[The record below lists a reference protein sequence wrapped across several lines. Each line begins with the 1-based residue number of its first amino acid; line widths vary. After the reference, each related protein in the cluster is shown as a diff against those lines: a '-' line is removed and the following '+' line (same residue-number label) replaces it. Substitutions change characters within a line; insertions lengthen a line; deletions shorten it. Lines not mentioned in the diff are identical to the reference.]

1 MTRVCRTKFE
11 RDDLNEA
18 MIVCGLQQ
26 NQPHDVEAQP
36 PSNHDRKIDDAD
48 VEHGPAGQ
56 SRTWRAPQIFPFNY
70 VTSPPHAPR
79 NTQRRPIPFDNTDIR
94 CAPVRAESA
103 QATEYSLNA
112 DSKNDEPESKCP
124 WVSPHPPHPRWNDE
138 SDPDHPYDN
147 PHYNKPIEDSLW
159 LPRNP
164 CGVLDLDDTVDLHKA
179 LTSSSAARRSWVV
192 GSQPQ
197 PSDPQSSYLE
207 RSPVG
212 SLPLQTP
219 ITALQRR
226 RSGNDVIASPPY
238 IAPWIPSTNIKE
250 APQPKRRHSTYGWR
264 GRDRHSPSELPTI
277 HTNPTLPVRSSQSV
291 GRPYLGPSRSAS
303 LPIIRWHQYE
313 TPLDPELGDVTNI
326 PPETQA
332 HLEFLRQPSDD
343 SVGTA
348 TISPAEVVTHE
359 VMIEE
364 QIVEEERIEQEA
376 EDAENTGK
384 RPWWMRLFFS
394 TATT

>member
-1 MTRVCRTKFE
+1 MFSSMTRVCRTKFE

-264 GRDRHSPSELPTI
+264 GRDR
-277 HTNPTLPVRSSQSV
+277 QSIGAANYPHKPHATRQV
-291 GRPYLGPSRSAS
+291 VSIGRAPLSRSFSFGISAHYQMA
-303 LPIIRWHQYE
+303 PIRDAARPRAGRRHQHPTRDTS
-313 TPLDPELGDVTNI
+313 TPRVPT
-326 PPETQA
+326 
-332 HLEFLRQPSDD
+332 
-343 SVGTA
+343 TA
-348 TISPAEVVTHE
+348 
-359 VMIEE
+359 
-364 QIVEEERIEQEA
+364 
-376 EDAENTGK
+376 K
-384 RPWWMRLFFS
+384 R
-394 TATT
+394 